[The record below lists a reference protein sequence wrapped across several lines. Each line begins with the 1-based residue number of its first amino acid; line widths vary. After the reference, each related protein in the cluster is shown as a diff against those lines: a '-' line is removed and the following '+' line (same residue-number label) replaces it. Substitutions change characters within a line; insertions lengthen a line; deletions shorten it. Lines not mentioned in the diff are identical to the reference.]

1 MELPQSLGDEFDGF
15 LPHDDDLGE
24 DLQIV
29 VGDKDNRVVINFSKP
44 MMWLSLHPP
53 EAIALANAIIHR
65 AMEMSKE
72 PTD

>member
-1 MELPQSLGDEFDGF
+1 MELPQSLGDEFDEF
-15 LPHDDDLGE
+15 LNDNEDGE
-24 DLQIV
+24 ELQIA
-29 VGDKDNRVVINFSKP
+29 VGEKDNRVVINFSKP

-65 AMEMSKE
+65 AMDMSKE